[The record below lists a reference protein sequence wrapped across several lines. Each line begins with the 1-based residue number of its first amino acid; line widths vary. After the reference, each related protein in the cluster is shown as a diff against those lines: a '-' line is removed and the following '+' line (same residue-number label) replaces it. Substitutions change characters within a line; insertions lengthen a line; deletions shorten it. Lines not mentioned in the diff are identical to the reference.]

1 MGYEYVAE
9 RLGPAGAPRHA
20 AREML
25 RLLKNNFL
33 FLNKRKADAVIARLF
48 YLLSRR
54 LKKKGKRYE
63 KIKWLLG
70 MLLLALVPM
79 LQSCDDD
86 GYSIGDFSWDW
97 ATVRATG
104 GGGYYL
110 EGDRWGLIDPVAT
123 SIPWFKPVDGERVV
137 AFFNPLYD
145 MEGGKG
151 VRVKMEGVQ
160 ELLTKEVED
169 MTTEEE
175 AVEFG
180 NDPILIYQGDMW
192 LGGKFLNVIF
202 RQELPRSE
210 KHRISLV
217 QNKIETGEPSEP
229 GTLNVAEDGYVHLEL
244 RYNTYED
251 VTDYW
256 GWGRVSYNLEKFFPT
271 EKDAES
277 TMKGFKVTINSRE
290 HGEGRVIVLDLNHPV
305 GVPEAAKDVHSTSSI
320 R

>member
-1 MGYEYVAE
+1 M
-9 RLGPAGAPRHA
+9 
-20 AREML
+20 
-25 RLLKNNFL
+25 K
-33 FLNKRKADAVIARLF
+33 
-48 YLLSRR
+48 
-54 LKKKGKRYE
+54 

-110 EGDRWGLIDPVAT
+110 EGDNWGVIDPVAT

-151 VRVKMEGVQ
+151 VQVKMEGIQ

-169 MTTEEE
+169 MSTEEE
-175 AVEFG
+175 AEEFG

-202 RQELPRSE
+202 R
-210 KHRISLV
+210 
-217 QNKIETGEPSEP
+217 
-229 GTLNVAEDGYVHLEL
+229 
-244 RYNTYED
+244 
-251 VTDYW
+251 
-256 GWGRVSYNLEKFFPT
+256 
-271 EKDAES
+271 
-277 TMKGFKVTINSRE
+277 
-290 HGEGRVIVLDLNHPV
+290 
-305 GVPEAAKDVHSTSSI
+305 
-320 R
+320 

>member
-1 MGYEYVAE
+1 M
-9 RLGPAGAPRHA
+9 
-20 AREML
+20 
-25 RLLKNNFL
+25 K
-33 FLNKRKADAVIARLF
+33 
-48 YLLSRR
+48 
-54 LKKKGKRYE
+54 

-151 VRVKMEGVQ
+151 VQVKMEGVQ

-217 QNKIETGEPSEP
+217 QNKIETGEP
-229 GTLNVAEDGYVHLEL
+229 
-244 RYNTYED
+244 
-251 VTDYW
+251 
-256 GWGRVSYNLEKFFPT
+256 VSYTHLRANVQDAILDTEIDSLKVISSHINLVG
-271 EKDAES
+271 AEIE
-277 TMKGFKVTINSRE
+277 M
-290 HGEGRVIVLDLNHPV
+290 LNLRCV
-305 GVPEAAKDVHSTSSI
+305 
-320 R
+320 